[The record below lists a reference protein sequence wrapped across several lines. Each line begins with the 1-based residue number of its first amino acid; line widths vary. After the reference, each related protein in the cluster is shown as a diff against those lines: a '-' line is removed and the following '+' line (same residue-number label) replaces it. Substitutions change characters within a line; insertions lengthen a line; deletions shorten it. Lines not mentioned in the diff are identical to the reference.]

1 MLSDGVVPEA
11 CRTKLSEAIVAQQK
25 LVKEGEKI
33 AETLK
38 GKHMEGTTKTEYA
51 TLVAELK
58 KLKQVLF
65 DLDNLHSYGEHQDT
79 AHIYIYI
86 YTHIYTHINSH
97 MNIYTHI
104 YIWFFI
110 HIYIYIL
117 EPHTTLCTHMHVY
130 VYIYIYTYI
139 YTYTYIY
146 IYIYQIHRD
155 KTT

>member
-65 DLDNLHSYGEHQDT
+65 DLDNLHSYSEHQDT
-79 AHIYIYI
+79 AHIYI
-86 YTHIYTHINSH
+86 HIYMHINQH
-97 MNIYTHI
+97 MY
-104 YIWFFI
+104 I
-110 HIYIYIL
+110 HIYICI
-117 EPHTTLCTHMHVY
+117 
-130 VYIYIYTYI
+130 
-139 YTYTYIY
+139 
-146 IYIYQIHRD
+146 
-155 KTT
+155 

>member
-65 DLDNLHSYGEHQDT
+65 DLDNLHSYSEHQDT
-79 AHIYIYI
+79 AHIYIY
-86 YTHIYTHINSH
+86 
-97 MNIYTHI
+97 
-104 YIWFFI
+104 
-110 HIYIYIL
+110 
-117 EPHTTLCTHMHVY
+117 
-130 VYIYIYTYI
+130 
-139 YTYTYIY
+139 TYIY
-146 IYIYQIHRD
+146 IYLYV
-155 KTT
+155 